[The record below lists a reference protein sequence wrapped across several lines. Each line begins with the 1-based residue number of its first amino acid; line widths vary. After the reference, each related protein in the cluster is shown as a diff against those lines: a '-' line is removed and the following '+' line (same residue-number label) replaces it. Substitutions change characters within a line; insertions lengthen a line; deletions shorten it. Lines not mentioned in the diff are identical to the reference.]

1 MVCLF
6 LFDKRTKHEHSISLI
21 QEKKMKNMIEDALAL
36 GTLMGLSYVVLVWGS
51 IGEALAGI

>member
-1 MVCLF
+1 MCIR
-6 LFDKRTKHEHSISLI
+6 DRI